1 MLKRALA
8 ILTLTTL
15 PALAY
20 DHVAASHEVR
30 FDQVTFEC
38 GQKNESGK
46 TVRYI
51 HTNPGAKYIP
61 EQELAANHPLA
72 KTWDITYRIICEG
85 GWKTSGVVANLGNT
99 IR

>member
-1 MLKRALA
+1 MLKHALA
-8 ILTLTTL
+8 ILTVTTV
-15 PALAY
+15 PALAT

-38 GQKNESGK
+38 GHKNESGK

-51 HTNPGAKYIP
+51 LTNPGAKYIP
-61 EQELAANHPLA
+61 EHELAADHPLA
-72 KTWDITYRIICEG
+72 RSWDITYRIICEG
-85 GWKTSGVVANLGNT
+85 GWKTSGVVANLGNA

>member
-8 ILTLTTL
+8 ILSVTTL
-15 PALAY
+15 PALAS

-38 GQKNESGK
+38 GQKNEAGK

-51 HTNPGAKYIP
+51 HTTPGAKYIP
-61 EQELAANHPLA
+61 EQELAANHPLV